1 MAALTTPEYVTKSEI
16 DLRMGFS
23 DQKTEILI
31 SSMKEVLDER
41 LEKMQAVIEKNLAKH
56 EAIASDMRAE
66 INGMRA
72 EISDIRGDI
81 KALAAQVNTTQSKM
95 GWYITLLG
103 VGVSL
108 ALGLF
113 QLLIK

>member
-1 MAALTTPEYVTKSEI
+1 
-16 DLRMGFS
+16 
-23 DQKTEILI
+23 
-31 SSMKEVLDER
+31 MK
-41 LEKMQAVIEKNLAKH
+41 
-56 EAIASDMRAE
+56 AE

-72 EISDIRGDI
+72 EISDIRGDV
-81 KALAAQVNTTQSKM
+81 KALAAQISTTQSKI

-113 QLLIK
+113 QLLVK